1 MWIEIVKLLL
11 SSAITTVVLG
21 FIFNKKIERHKMFL
35 KVGEQYLSSL
45 IIGLNAFM
53 TDFKALVVKV
63 EEIEIELQT
72 NTFSIRSGEE
82 FTQALQRFNETIKGH
97 RIYLAPFIPFG
108 LSNEDIGIQELG
120 ALRLSLE
127 MLLNEN
133 LKDDH
138 GRTREICLK
147 VIPKFKEK
155 YSRTT
160 NKANQVTRGV
170 FDGKSP
176 FDNFLRP

>member
-1 MWIEIVKLLL
+1 MWIEIAKLLL

-53 TDFKALVVKV
+53 ADFKAL
-63 EEIEIELQT
+63 
-72 NTFSIRSGEE
+72 
-82 FTQALQRFNETIKGH
+82 
-97 RIYLAPFIPFG
+97 
-108 LSNEDIGIQELG
+108 IGIQELG

-160 NKANQVTRGV
+160 NKANQITRGV

>member
-1 MWIEIVKLLL
+1 MWIEIAKLLL

-35 KVGEQYLSSL
+35 KVGEQYLSSM

-53 TDFKALVVKV
+53 ADFKAL
-63 EEIEIELQT
+63 
-72 NTFSIRSGEE
+72 
-82 FTQALQRFNETIKGH
+82 
-97 RIYLAPFIPFG
+97 
-108 LSNEDIGIQELG
+108 IGIQELG

-155 YSRTT
+155 YSR
-160 NKANQVTRGV
+160 
-170 FDGKSP
+170 
-176 FDNFLRP
+176 